1 MNENKKEKTIDIIIP
16 AGYRSFKEKLDI
28 HLNKGLNVIT
38 GINGSGKTQLLEY
51 IYFTKIKEIDKDS
64 ILLRTTTKINNI
76 KDRLFLNRDN
86 RYYYRN
92 KYDDD
97 FITINEILND
107 IENEYKRYIITKEF
121 PNTFIYPSAVYNAM
135 FVKDNFLYKY
145 NNFIIDFYKRIAIV
159 ISDNIDYPKEQ
170 ILKDFGIINE
180 NALREEIRKKLKD
193 DGIIKKGAKKYD
205 DLIKKFY
212 ESNKEEIET
221 IKKDYFEKHNLITNK
236 LKLIDY
242 VNNLLTPLN
251 NLNGII
257 IKLSSIIYNEAI
269 EKAKKTRTKK
279 IWEQINE
286 ILDKY
291 DNFNY
296 NLEEPDLRIDY
307 KISFKYK
314 NNKNPEESIPFE
326 NLSSGEKIIF
336 ELICYIFIID
346 YNNKDNK
353 TKIILL
359 DEFDANL
366 NPELS
371 ELLIK
376 TIRDELVKRGITV
389 VLTTHSPSTVALVEP
404 RELHSIKKEE
414 YEKHIFENAK
424 DENGKKEILEKLAPK
439 FVYEKELGFMGILAK
454 TQKEYIIF
462 VEGESD
468 KIHFETARQYLKLK
482 DNYEFIDCNC
492 ADNISNII
500 SAIRNIP
507 IFNTILNKKNIIA
520 LFDFDTKGREKISKL
535 LDHNSASQNI
545 PIKEISDKI
554 SYKENLIFNFKNKN
568 CNGYNNIVLM
578 MLTPNNNS
586 NNYWNNFSNYE
597 IEHLYN
603 TEKYNNNTILMKSTD
618 ENDIFIQNPEKFKAV
633 NDKKMDFAKYVH
645 KHSEEFKDAFETN
658 FKRIFDIINTI
669 Q

>member
-1 MNENKKEKTIDIIIP
+1 M
-16 AGYRSFKEKLDI
+16 KL
-28 HLNKGLNVIT
+28 
-38 GINGSGKTQLLEY
+38 Q
-51 IYFTKIKEIDKDS
+51 
-64 ILLRTTTKINNI
+64 
-76 KDRLFLNRDN
+76 
-86 RYYYRN
+86 
-92 KYDDD
+92 
-97 FITINEILND
+97 
-107 IENEYKRYIITKEF
+107 
-121 PNTFIYPSAVYNAM
+121 
-135 FVKDNFLYKY
+135 
-145 NNFIIDFYKRIAIV
+145 
-159 ISDNIDYPKEQ
+159 
-170 ILKDFGIINE
+170 
-180 NALREEIRKKLKD
+180 KKL
-193 DGIIKKGAKKYD
+193 
-205 DLIKKFY
+205 
-212 ESNKEEIET
+212 
-221 IKKDYFEKHNLITNK
+221 NK
-236 LKLIDY
+236 LKQ
-242 VNNLLTPLN
+242 
-251 NLNGII
+251 
-257 IKLSSIIYNEAI
+257 
-269 EKAKKTRTKK
+269 KK

-286 ILDKY
+286 ILDRY
-291 DNFNY
+291 DNFDY
-296 NLEEPDLRIDY
+296 ILEEPDLRIGY
-307 KISFKYK
+307 KVSFKYK
-314 NNKNPEESIPFE
+314 NNKNPEESVPFE

-336 ELICYIFIID
+336 ELICYAFIIK
-346 YNNKDNK
+346 NNGKNNK
-353 TKIILL
+353 TKMLLL

-366 NPELS
+366 NPQLS

-376 TIRDELVKRGITV
+376 TIREELIKKGITV
-389 VLTTHSPSTVALVEP
+389 ILTTHSPSTVAEVKPE
-404 RELHSIKKEE
+404 ELFLMKNENG
-414 YEKHIFENAK
+414 KHILIKAEN
-424 DENGKKEILEKLAPK
+424 DDGKKEILETLAPK

-468 KIHFETARQYLKLK
+468 KIHFETARQYLNLD

-507 IFNTILNKKNIIA
+507 IFNTILDKKNIIA
-520 LFDFDTKGREKISKL
+520 LFDFDAKGREKISKL

-633 NDKKMDFAKYVH
+633 NDKKMDFAKYVQ
-645 KHSEEFKDAFETN
+645 KNSKEFKEAFETN
-658 FKRIFDIINTI
+658 FKRIFDIIKAI